1 MAIQMSND
9 QIAALGPDRDT
20 VSRTAWV
27 AWVVIAL
34 SAWAAVVASSGRGD
48 EILAQWPVAVAMLLG
63 SYFAGSTPLGGGV
76 VGFPVLVL
84 GFDFDASVGRDF
96 SFAIQAV
103 GMTSASIW
111 ILTAR
116 YPVAWRWLRPAL
128 IGAAIST
135 PLGCMVLAPV
145 LSDLG
150 SKLTFAVLVGAYG
163 LVQLSQRKELTE
175 ARARTDSA
183 EGSDWKVGVPL
194 GLMGGA
200 LSVACGS
207 GSDVVIYIALMLY
220 LGVELRCALYTS
232 VILMAWTSILGILTQ
247 LSLGEVGV
255 PVTDAWLAAAPV
267 VLFGAPLGALVSA
280 KIPRAFTLNLVT
292 LLCLGQV
299 IWFCL
304 HEGLSLTA
312 QLGVWLAVFVGF
324 AVLLGGRRLQRR
336 SRS

>member
-1 MAIQMSND
+1 MRERRAGVDRLSY
-9 QIAALGPDRDT
+9 AALTASKLGPSELD
-20 VSRTAWV
+20 
-27 AWVVIAL
+27 AL
-34 SAWAAVVASSGRGD
+34 SGC
-48 EILAQWPVAVAMLLG
+48 E
-63 SYFAGSTPLGGGV
+63 
-76 VGFPVLVL
+76 
-84 GFDFDASVGRDF
+84 
-96 SFAIQAV
+96 SFAAFKY
-103 GMTSASIW
+103 A
-111 ILTAR
+111 
-116 YPVAWRWLRPAL
+116 AL
-128 IGAAIST
+128 ISVAGAFLLTPST
-135 PLGCMVLAPV
+135 
-145 LSDLG
+145 S
-150 SKLTFAVLVGAYG
+150 YG
-163 LVQLSQRKELTE
+163 LGVDE